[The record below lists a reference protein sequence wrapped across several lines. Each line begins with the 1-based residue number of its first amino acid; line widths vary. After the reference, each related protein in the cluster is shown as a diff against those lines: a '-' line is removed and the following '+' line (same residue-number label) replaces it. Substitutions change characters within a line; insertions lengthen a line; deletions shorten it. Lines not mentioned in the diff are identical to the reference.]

1 MPAQRILLPQWGGH
15 ELEIAAYEGE
25 IDWGRDVTRALSLLS
40 IYPSSPVNFVLGQI
54 SEPFVHRRKP
64 VPLGNALVIG
74 RILIHDIWSAW
85 IGISCQ
91 LIKDNFFYEPAELFV
106 PADWSGFAM
115 ANYLVG
121 TRSSPKPLG
130 QWFSFEV
137 SVNHLLES
145 LGWEV
150 PGALVSRIGLVGD
163 IQAGGRCAFRIGRL
177 RIFV

>member
-130 QWFSFEV
+130 QWFSFEG
-137 SVNHLLES
+137 LGGPWCTS
-145 LGWEV
+145 LQDR
-150 PGALVSRIGLVGD
+150 P
-163 IQAGGRCAFRIGRL
+163 GGRYSSWRAVRFQDWQAQDFRL
-177 RIFV
+177 AVELSVQY